1 MFYFCFWL
9 TIKFLWEFCN
19 FLIPL
24 LPNYR
29 NIVLDFEKNIFVS
42 KSKKELLPKTI
53 KIYRKHF
60 LKITHLLKSSQNF
73 FLFALFVFL
82 TNTFSVS
89 SYGQSQLIFK
99 DIDQSNGLSNDRV
112 SSIVKEKNG
121 FVWIGTENGLNRYDG
136 NKIKIYNKQNSALS
150 SNDISDLLIDHKGK
164 IWIATFGGG
173 LNLYNPS
180 NDKFVT
186 YKNSSNDTKSIPSN
200 ELNTLFED
208 SKGTIWLGTKNGISF
223 FNEKEQTFKTYKFDS
238 KDNFSISHNDVRSIH
253 EDGAKN
259 LWIGTFGGGLNKFN
273 PRTGKFNR
281 IKSSSVISPDYIHSI
296 CGLNKNEI
304 LIGTS
309 GKGLLTFDV
318 NSLSFQKKSYGIDKT
333 INIVR
338 CIKRDRNGGI
348 WVGTDG
354 VGLFKIENI
363 NSANPILQNFSNDSQ
378 SELSISSNAIYAL
391 MEDEN
396 SNIWL
401 GTAWDGV
408 DVLNLNKDYTFLPSS
423 NKGESPISVLSVYKN
438 KDAFFMGLDGKG
450 LSVLQE
456 NTNAVKRY
464 NSLNKNSIGDDYI
477 QFINEARNGTLWI
490 GTFVNGL
497 VNFNYKTGAFTSF
510 KQVIGNPKTLSFNDV
525 RYIIE
530 DEKNNIWV
538 ATWGGGLNY
547 YNGITQEFISFKKK
561 TGAVNSISSDNVIS
575 LQKDGNSI
583 WLATFGGG
591 VNLLDTKTNQFKVYK
606 SIDGNPNSISSDY
619 VYSIL
624 KDTKGNIWIGT
635 AGEGI
640 NLLDKKTQK
649 INRFD
654 NYANVRYQTVTA
666 IVEDK
671 KGLIWFSTKQ
681 GIFNYD
687 YATKAFKSFSNLKGD
702 YHINSCFKDEK
713 GILYFGSSKG
723 VIQFNPEIIK
733 VKNITPEVK
742 FTSFKLFNKEVPIGE
757 DEILKNDISFSKN
770 ITLKHDQDVI
780 TFEFAAMLFPS
791 SASCEYQIKMDNFDK
806 NWRSIGKDGSA
817 TYTNLSPGQ
826 YVFKVRSKELGS
838 EWASKYSALNIK
850 ILKPFWLEW
859 WAFLI
864 YAILGVLMLQIFT
877 KYIISWEKMKADLR
891 FEKFSHEKDVE
902 LYNLKQDFFTNI
914 SHEIRTPVTL
924 ILSSINKLLKN
935 NEHSENQNDPFGAIK
950 KNGEYLLNLVNELL
964 DYRKLEHHQIKL
976 KVVKADWVI
985 FSKEIY
991 LSFKE
996 FAYQKEIKFEFE
1008 SSSPIIELWFDK
1020 NQMGKVLYNLF
1031 SNALKFTSTG
1041 GSIKLSITE
1050 TDTEVQLELV
1060 DEGIGISKKQISKI
1074 FNRFYQA
1081 NDSNSVNGTGFG
1093 LGLTISNEIIKLHH
1107 GEIKVKSKKGAG
1119 STFTIILKKGN
1130 SFFNDSEIGA
1140 NETNEEFIESY
1151 FTTKHNKD
1159 AALAQNN
1166 ENTTVA
1172 KEQTLL
1178 IVEDNVDICNYIVE
1192 LLSDEFTILKAY
1204 NGKEGLEIA
1213 LDKLPDLII
1222 SDVMMPIMDGI
1233 ELTHNLKSNVSTSHI
1248 PVILLTARASFM
1260 HQMEGFETGADDY
1273 ITKPFNES
1281 LLRAR
1286 IKNILKN
1293 RSLLHEKFHSEDT
1306 ADIGEFVKN
1315 KKDQEFLENLGQFIE
1330 KNIESDN
1337 LSVILVAKEL
1347 GMSHSVLYKK
1357 LKTLTGLSLLEYIRD
1372 YRLKKAK
1379 KLLKSKQ
1386 FTLNEVC
1393 YQVGYSDRKYFSK
1406 LFKERFGNPPTFYM
1420 KEK

>member
-1 MFYFCFWL
+1 MK
-9 TIKFLWEFCN
+9 TK
-19 FLIPL
+19 LINAVFTL
-24 LPNYR
+24 
-29 NIVLDFEKNIFVS
+29 
-42 KSKKELLPKTI
+42 
-53 KIYRKHF
+53 
-60 LKITHLLKSSQNF
+60 F
-73 FLFALFVFL
+73 FLLINAVFSL
-82 TNTFSVS
+82 CH
-89 SYGQSQLIFK
+89 GQSQVVFSKIN
-99 DIDQSNGLSNDRV
+99 QTNGLSNDRV

-150 SNDISDLLIDHKGK
+150 SNDIADLLIDRKGK

-180 NDKFVT
+180 NDKFVA
-186 YKNSSNDTKSIPSN
+186 YKNILNNSTSIPSN

-208 SKGTIWLGTKNGISF
+208 SKGTIWLGTKNGISS
-223 FNEKEQTFKTYKFDS
+223 FNEKQQTFTTYHFDS
-238 KDNFSISHNDVRSIH
+238 KNVYSISHNDVRSIY
-253 EDGAKN
+253 EDGNKN

-273 PRTGKFNR
+273 PTTGKFHR
-281 IKSSSVISPDYIHSI
+281 IQSSSTISPDYIHSL
-296 CGLNKNEI
+296 CGINKNEI

-318 NSLSFQKKSYGIDKT
+318 NSLSFQKKSYGINKQ

-338 CIKRDRNGGI
+338 CLKKDRNGVI
-348 WVGTDG
+348 WIGTDG
-354 VGLFKIENI
+354 VGLFKVKNI
-363 NSANPILQNFSNDSQ
+363 NSIRPLVDNYTNDSQ
-378 SELSISSNAIYAL
+378 TDLSISSNAIYAL
-391 MEDEN
+391 MEDGN

-401 GTAWDGV
+401 GTAWNGV
-408 DVLNLNKDYTFLPSS
+408 DVLNLNKDYTFIPSTS
-423 NKGESPISVLSVYKN
+423 MGDAPVSVLSVYKN

-450 LSVLQE
+450 LTVFQE
-456 NTNAVKRY
+456 KSNTVKRY
-464 NSLNKNSIGDDYI
+464 NSTNKNSIGDDYI
-477 QFINEARNGTLWI
+477 QYICEARDGTLWI

-497 VNFNYKTGAFTSF
+497 VNFNYKTGSITQF
-510 KQVIGNPKTLSFNDV
+510 KQNLEDSKSLSFNDV
-525 RYIIE
+525 RYIVE
-530 DEKNNIWV
+530 DEKNNFWI

-547 YNGITQEFISFKKK
+547 LDINTKEFKNFEEK
-561 TGAVNSISSDNVIS
+561 TGDKNSISSNNVLS

-619 VYSIL
+619 LYSIL
-624 KDTKGNIWIGT
+624 KDSKGNIWMGT

-654 NYANVRYQTVTA
+654 AFKNVRYQTVMA
-666 IVEDK
+666 IVEDN

-687 YATKAFKSFSNLKGD
+687 YKTKTFKSFSNLNED
-702 YHINSCFKDEK
+702 YHINSGFKDEK
-713 GILYFGSSKG
+713 GLLYFGCSKG
-723 VIQFNPEIIK
+723 VVKFNPETIK
-733 VKNITPEVK
+733 VKNVTPEIK

-757 DEILKNDISFSKN
+757 DEILKKDISLSEN

-791 SASCEYQIKMDNFDK
+791 SASCEYQIKMENFDK
-806 NWRSIGKDGSA
+806 NWRSIGKEGSA
-817 TYTNLSPGQ
+817 TYTNLSPGD
-826 YVFKVRSKELGS
+826 YVFKVRSRELGS
-838 EWASKYSALNIK
+838 DWVNQYSALNIK

-864 YAILGVLMLQIFT
+864 YALLGILTLYIFI
-877 KYIISWEKMKADLR
+877 KYIISWENMKADLR

-935 NEHSENQNDPFGAIK
+935 NELSENQQQNPFGTIK

-964 DYRKLEHHQIKL
+964 DFRKLEQQQIKL
-976 KVVKADWVI
+976 KVVKGDWVK

-996 FAYQKEIKFEFE
+996 FAYQKDINFEFE
-1008 SSSPIIELWFDK
+1008 SSSPTISLWFDK

-1031 SNALKFTSTG
+1031 SNALKFSKAG
-1041 GSIKLSITE
+1041 GAIKLSITE
-1050 TDTEVQLELV
+1050 TDTEVQLKLV
-1060 DEGIGISKKQISKI
+1060 DEGIGISKKQLPKI
-1074 FNRFYQA
+1074 FHQFYQA
-1081 NDSNSVNGTGFG
+1081 NDANSVNGAGFG
-1093 LGLTISNEIIKLHH
+1093 LGLTISNEIIKLHQ
-1107 GEIKVKSKKGAG
+1107 GEITVKSKKGAG
-1119 STFTIILKKGN
+1119 STFTITLKKGN
-1130 SFFNDSEIGA
+1130 SFFNEAEIGGS
-1140 NETNEEFIESY
+1140 ESNDELIDNY
-1151 FTTKHNKD
+1151 FSTKQDKVEVFMQSTESP
-1159 AALAQNN
+1159 LI
-1166 ENTTVA
+1166 

-1178 IVEDNVDICNYIVE
+1178 IVEDNVDIGNYIAE
-1192 LLSDEFTILKAY
+1192 LLSDEFTILQAY

-1213 LDKLPDLII
+1213 LEKSPDLII
-1222 SDVMMPIMDGI
+1222 SDVMMPVMDGI

-1260 HQMEGFETGADDY
+1260 NKMEGFETGADDY
-1273 ITKPFNES
+1273 VTKPFNES

-1286 IKNILKN
+1286 IKSILKN
-1293 RSLLHEKFHSEDT
+1293 RSLLHEKFRSEDT

-1330 KNIESDN
+1330 KNIDSDN
-1337 LSVILVAKEL
+1337 LGANLVAKEL

-1357 LKTLTGLSLLEYIRD
+1357 LKTLTGLSLVEYMRD

-1379 KLLKSKQ
+1379 QLLKAKQ
-1386 FTLNEVC
+1386 FSINEVC

>member
-1 MFYFCFWL
+1 LKTKLIHFFFTLFSLLIYFFFTPCF
-9 TIKFLWEFCN
+9 
-19 FLIPL
+19 
-24 LPNYR
+24 
-29 NIVLDFEKNIFVS
+29 
-42 KSKKELLPKTI
+42 
-53 KIYRKHF
+53 
-60 LKITHLLKSSQNF
+60 
-73 FLFALFVFL
+73 
-82 TNTFSVS
+82 
-89 SYGQSQLIFK
+89 GQSQVIFNK
-99 DIDQSNGLSNDRV
+99 INQTNGLSNDRV
-112 SSIVKEKNG
+112 RSIVKEKNG

-136 NKIKIYNKQNSALS
+136 NKIKTYNKQNSALS
-150 SNDISDLLIDHKGK
+150 ANDISDLLIDHKGK

-180 NDKFVT
+180 NDKFVAF
-186 YKNSSNDTKSIPSN
+186 KNILNDNRSVPSN

-208 SKGTIWLGTKNGISF
+208 SKGTIWLGTKNGLSF
-223 FNEKEQTFKTYKFDS
+223 FDERKKTFKTYKFQATNNTS
-238 KDNFSISHNDVRSIH
+238 LSHNDVRSIY
-253 EDGAKN
+253 EDATKN

-273 PRTGKFNR
+273 PKTGVFVR
-281 IKSSSVISPDYIHSI
+281 INSSSGISPDYIHSI
-296 CGLNKNEI
+296 SSLNKNEI
-304 LIGTS
+304 LIGSS
-309 GKGLLTFDV
+309 GKGLLTLNV
-318 NSLSFQKKSYGIDKT
+318 NTLSFEKKNYGIDQT
-333 INIVR
+333 ITIVR
-338 CIKRDRNGGI
+338 CIKRDRNGVLWI
-348 WVGTDG
+348 GTDG
-354 VGLFKIENI
+354 NGLFKITNI
-363 NSANPILQNFSNDSQ
+363 NSVKPIVYNYTNDSQ
-378 SELSISSNAIYAL
+378 LESSISSNAIYAL

-401 GTAWDGV
+401 GTAWNGV
-408 DVLNLNKDYTFLPSS
+408 DVLSSNKDYTFLPST

-450 LSVLQE
+450 LSVLNQK
-456 NTNAVKRY
+456 NNAVKRY
-464 NSLNKNSIGDDYI
+464 NSTSGNSIGDDYI
-477 QFINEARNGTLWI
+477 QYINEARNGTLWI

-497 VNFNYKTGAFTSF
+497 INFNYKTGSAIQF
-510 KQVIGNPKTLSFNDV
+510 KQDIANPKSLSYNDV
-525 RYIIE
+525 RYVVE

-547 YNGITQEFISFKKK
+547 YDVVTKEFKNYKKK
-561 TGAVNSISSDNVIS
+561 IGDKNSISSDNVIS
-575 LQKDGNSI
+575 LQKDGNFI

-591 VNLLDTKTNQFKVYK
+591 VNLLDTKTNRFKVYK
-606 SIDGNPNSISSDY
+606 SVDGNPNSISSDY

-624 KDTKGNIWIGT
+624 KDSKGNIWIGT

-640 NLLDKKTQK
+640 DLLDKKTQK

-654 NYANVRYQTVTA
+654 DFKNVRYQTVTA
-666 IVEDK
+666 IIEDN

-687 YATKAFKSFSNLKGD
+687 YKTKNFNSFSNLKGV
-702 YHINSCFKDEK
+702 YHINSSFKDDK
-713 GILYFGSSKG
+713 GMLYFGCSKG
-723 VIQFNPEIIK
+723 VIKFNPETIK
-733 VKNITPEVK
+733 ARNITPKVK

-757 DEILKNDISFSKN
+757 DEILKNDIAFSDN

-806 NWRSIGKDGSA
+806 NWRSIGKEGSA

-826 YVFKVRSKELGS
+826 YVFKVRSRELGS
-838 EWASKYSALNIK
+838 EWSDQYSALNIK

-864 YAILGVLMLQIFT
+864 YILLGISTLYIFI
-877 KYIISWEKMKADLR
+877 KYVISWEKMKADLR
-891 FEKFSHEKDVE
+891 FEKFSHEKEIE

-924 ILSSINKLLKN
+924 ILSSINKLLKS
-935 NEHSENQNDPFGAIK
+935 NELSVENQQNPFGAIK

-976 KVVKADWVI
+976 RVVKGDWVK

-996 FAYQKEIKFEFE
+996 FAYQKDIKFEFE
-1008 SSSPIIELWFDK
+1008 CSSPTIELWFDK
-1020 NQMGKVLYNLF
+1020 NQMEKVLYNLF

-1050 TDTEVQLELV
+1050 TDANVQLELV
-1060 DEGIGISKKQISKI
+1060 DEGIGISKKHLSKI

-1081 NDSNSVNGTGFG
+1081 SDSHSVNGAGFG
-1093 LGLTISNEIIKLHH
+1093 LGLTISNEIIKLHQ
-1107 GEIKVKSKKGAG
+1107 GEITVRSKKGAG
-1119 STFTIILKKGN
+1119 STFIITLKKGN
-1130 SFFNDSEIGA
+1130 SYFDESEIGESEA
-1140 NETNEEFIESY
+1140 NDELIENY
-1151 FTTKHNKD
+1151 FTTKPNKVEVLESTD
-1159 AALAQNN
+1159 SPAI
-1166 ENTTVA
+1166 

-1192 LLSDEFTILKAY
+1192 LFSDEFTILQAS

-1213 LDKLPDLII
+1213 LEKLPDLIV

-1233 ELTHNLKSNVSTSHI
+1233 ELTHHLKSNVSTSHI

-1260 HQMEGFETGADDY
+1260 HQMVGFETGADDY

-1293 RSLLHEKFHSEDT
+1293 RTLLHEAFRSEDFES
-1306 ADIGEFVKN
+1306 IGELTKN
-1315 KKDQEFLENLGQFIE
+1315 KPDQEFLQNLGQLIE
-1330 KNIESDN
+1330 DNIDCN
-1337 LSVILVAKEL
+1337 DFSVNIIVKHL
-1347 GMSHSVLYKK
+1347 GMSHSVIYKK
-1357 LKTLTGLSLLEYIRD
+1357 LKTLTGMSLVEYIRE
-1372 YRLKKAK
+1372 YKLKKAK
-1379 KLLKSKQ
+1379 QLLLRKEN
-1386 FTLNEVC
+1386 TVAEVS
-1393 YQVGYSDRKYFSK
+1393 YLVGYSDRKYFSK
-1406 LFKERFGNPPTFYM
+1406 LFKERFGKNPSSFLN
-1420 KEK
+1420 ES

>member
-1 MFYFCFWL
+1 MK
-9 TIKFLWEFCN
+9 TKFINSF
-19 FLIPL
+19 
-24 LPNYR
+24 
-29 NIVLDFEKNIFVS
+29 
-42 KSKKELLPKTI
+42 
-53 KIYRKHF
+53 
-60 LKITHLLKSSQNF
+60 F
-73 FLFALFVFL
+73 FLYLAIL
-82 TNTFSVS
+82 NS
-89 SYGQSQLIFK
+89 SITSCFGQSQTIFK
-99 DIDQSNGLSNDRV
+99 KINQTNGLSNDRV

-150 SNDISDLLIDHKGK
+150 SNDVADLLIDHKGR
-164 IWIATFGGG
+164 IWIATLGGG

-186 YKNSSNDTKSIPSN
+186 YKNSANDDKSIPSN

-208 SKGTIWLGTKNGISF
+208 SRDTIWLGTKNGMSF
-223 FNEKEQTFKTYKFDS
+223 FNEKEKTFKTYKFDS
-238 KDNFSISHNDVRSIH
+238 KNRYSISHNDVRSIF
-253 EDGAKN
+253 EDENKN

-273 PRTGKFNR
+273 PKTGKFDR
-281 IKSSSVISPDYIHSI
+281 INSSSTISPDYIHSI
-296 CGLNKNEI
+296 CGINKNEI

-318 NSLSFQKKSYGIDKT
+318 NSLSFQKKAFGIDKT

-338 CIKRDRNGGI
+338 CIKRARNGTVWI
-348 WVGTDG
+348 GTDG
-354 VGLFKIENI
+354 VGLFKIKNI
-363 NSANPILQNFSNDSQ
+363 NSPKPTVNNYTNDSQ
-378 SELSISSNAIYAL
+378 SEFSISSNAIYSL

-401 GTAWDGV
+401 GTAWSGV
-408 DVLNLNKDYTFLPSS
+408 DVLSLNKDYTLLPST
-423 NKGESPISVLSVYKN
+423 NKGESPVSVLSIYKN
-438 KDAFFMGLDGKG
+438 RDAFFMGLDGKG
-450 LSVLQE
+450 LTVLPE
-456 NTNAVKRY
+456 KTNIVKRY
-464 NSLNKNSIGDDYI
+464 NSTNKNSIGDDYI
-477 QFINEARNGTLWI
+477 QYINEARSGTLWI

-497 VNFNYKTGAFTSF
+497 VNFDYKTGRFTQF
-510 KQVIGNPKTLSFNDV
+510 KQAIGNPKSLSFNDV

-547 YNGITQEFISFKKK
+547 YDVITKEFKSFKKK
-561 TGAVNSISSDNVIS
+561 IGDQTSISSDNVLS
-575 LQKDGNSI
+575 LQKDDHLI

-591 VNLLDTKTNQFKVYK
+591 VNLFDTKTNRFKVYK
-606 SIDGNPNSISSDY
+606 SVEENQNSISSDY
-619 VYSIL
+619 VYAIL

-640 NLLDKKTQK
+640 NLLDTKTKK

-654 NYANVRYQTVTA
+654 NYKDVRYQTVTA
-666 IVEDK
+666 IIEDN

-687 YATKAFKSFSNLKGD
+687 YATKAFRSFSNLKED

-713 GILYFGSSKG
+713 GILYFGCSKG
-723 VIQFNPEIIK
+723 VVKFNPETIK
-733 VKNITPEVK
+733 VKNVTPKVK
-742 FTSFKLFNKEVPIGE
+742 FTGFKLFNKEVPIGE
-757 DEILKNDISFSKN
+757 EEILQNDISYSEN

-791 SASCEYQIKMDNFDK
+791 SANCEYQIKMDNFDE
-806 NWRSIGKDGSA
+806 NWRSIGKEGSA
-817 TYTNLSPGQ
+817 TYTNLSPGE
-826 YVFKVRSKELGS
+826 YVFKVRSRELGS
-838 EWASKYSALNIK
+838 EWSNQFSALNIV
-850 ILKPFWLEW
+850 IQKPFWTEW

-864 YAILGVLMLQIFT
+864 YALLGILTLYVFI
-877 KYIISWEKMKADLR
+877 KYVVSWEKMKADLR

-924 ILSSINKLLKN
+924 ILGSINKLLKN
-935 NEHSENQNDPFGAIK
+935 NPYSGENQQNPFNAII

-964 DYRKLEHHQIKL
+964 DYRKMEGNQIKL
-976 KVVKADWVI
+976 MVVKQDWVK

-1008 SSSPIIELWFDK
+1008 SSSERIDLWFDK
-1020 NQMGKVLYNLF
+1020 NQMEKVFYNLF

-1041 GSIKLSITE
+1041 GSIKLTISE
-1050 TDTEVQLELV
+1050 TDTQVQLELV
-1060 DEGIGISKKQISKI
+1060 DEGIGISKKHLSKI

-1081 NDSNSVNGTGFG
+1081 SAANSINGAGFG
-1093 LGLTISNEIIKLHH
+1093 LGLTISNEIIKLHQ
-1107 GEIKVKSKKGAG
+1107 GEITVKSKKGAG
-1119 STFTIILKKGN
+1119 STFTIVLKKGN
-1130 SFFNDSEIGA
+1130 SFYQESEIGES
-1140 NETNEEFIESY
+1140 ETNDELIENY
-1151 FTTKHNKD
+1151 FSPNQPLGGLVTKD
-1159 AALAQNN
+1159 SSSAV
-1166 ENTTVA
+1166 T

-1178 IVEDNVDICNYIVE
+1178 VVEDNVDICNYIAE
-1192 LLSDEFTILKAY
+1192 LFSDEYMILKAS
-1204 NGKEGLEIA
+1204 NGEEGLAIA
-1213 LDKLPDLII
+1213 LEKSPDLII

-1233 ELTHNLKSNVSTSHI
+1233 ELTHQLKSNINTSHI
-1248 PVILLTARASFM
+1248 PIILLTARASFM
-1260 HQMEGFETGADDY
+1260 HKMEGFETGADDY
-1273 ITKPFNES
+1273 VTKPFNES

-1306 ADIGEFVKN
+1306 TDIGDFVKN
-1315 KKDQEFLENLGQFIE
+1315 KSDQEFLENLGLFIE
-1330 KNIESDN
+1330 KNIDSDN
-1337 LSVILVAKEL
+1337 LSAVFVAQEI

-1357 LKTLTGLSLLEYIRD
+1357 LKIITGLSLVEYMRD

-1379 KLLKSKQ
+1379 QLLLSKQ
-1386 FTLNEVC
+1386 FTINEVC
-1393 YQVGYSDRKYFSK
+1393 FQVGYSDRKYFSK
-1406 LFKERFGNPPTFYM
+1406 LFKERFGNPPTFYL

>member
-1 MFYFCFWL
+1 MAFLKNKYF
-9 TIKFLWEFCN
+9 IK
-19 FLIPL
+19 IQ
-24 LPNYR
+24 
-29 NIVLDFEKNIFVS
+29 NIFFS
-42 KSKKELLPKTI
+42 LL
-53 KIYRKHF
+53 
-60 LKITHLLKSSQNF
+60 
-73 FLFALFVFL
+73 LFVLL
-82 TNTFSVS
+82 TNTFFVC

-136 NKIKIYNKQNSALS
+136 NKIKTYNKQNSALS

-186 YKNSSNDTKSIPSN
+186 YKNNSNDTKSIPSN

-208 SKGTIWLGTKNGISF
+208 SKGTIWISTKNGISF
-223 FNEKEQTFKTYKFDS
+223 FNTKEQTFKTYKFDS
-238 KDNFSISHNDVRSIH
+238 KDDFSISHNDVRSIY
-253 EDGAKN
+253 EDSDQN
-259 LWIGTFGGGLNKFN
+259 FWIGTFGGGLNKFN
-273 PRTGKFNR
+273 PKTGKFIR
-281 IKSSSVISPDYIHSI
+281 IKSSSPISPDYIHSI
-296 CGLNKNEI
+296 CGINKNEI

-309 GKGLLTFDV
+309 GKGLLTFDIK
-318 NSLSFQKKSYGIDKT
+318 NLSFQKKSYGIDKT

-338 CIKRDRNGGI
+338 RILRDRNGGI
-348 WVGTDG
+348 WIGTDG
-354 VGLFKIENI
+354 VGLFRIKNI
-363 NSANPILQNFSNDSQ
+363 NSSNPKVQNFSNDSQ
-378 SELSISSNAIYAL
+378 SEYSISSNAIYAL

-401 GTAWDGV
+401 GTAWNGV
-408 DVLNLNKDYTFLPSS
+408 DVLNLNIDYTFLPSA
-423 NKGESPISVLSVYKN
+423 NKGESPVSVLSVYKN
-438 KDAFFMGLDGKG
+438 KDALFMGLDGKG
-450 LSVLQE
+450 LTVLQE
-456 NTNAVKRY
+456 KTTVTKHY
-464 NSLNKNSIGDDYI
+464 NSTNKNSIGDDYI
-477 QFINEARNGTLWI
+477 QYICEAQNGTLWI

-497 VNFNYKTGAFTSF
+497 VNFNYKTGSFTQF
-510 KQVIGNPKTLSFNDV
+510 KQNIRDSKSLSFNDV
-525 RYIIE
+525 RYIVE
-530 DEKNNIWV
+530 DEKNNFWI

-547 YNGITQEFISFKKK
+547 FDVNTKEFKNFKEKK
-561 TGAVNSISSDNVIS
+561 GDKNNSISSDNVIS
-575 LQKDGNSI
+575 LQKDGHVI

-591 VNLLDTKTNQFKVYK
+591 VNLLNTKTNQFRVYK
-606 SIDGNPNSISSDY
+606 SIDGNQNSISSDY

-624 KDTKGNIWIGT
+624 KDTKGNIWMGT

-640 NLLDKKTQK
+640 NLLDSKTQK
-649 INRFD
+649 INRFN
-654 NYANVRYQTVTA
+654 NYANVRYQTVMA
-666 IVEDK
+666 IVEDN

-687 YATKAFKSFSNLKGD
+687 YVTKAFKSFSNLKGD
-702 YHINSCFKDEK
+702 YHINSGFKDEK
-713 GILYFGSSKG
+713 GSLYFGSSKG
-723 VIQFNPEIIK
+723 VIKFNPEIIK
-733 VKNITPEVK
+733 VKNVTPEVK

-757 DEILKNDISFSKN
+757 DQILKNDISFSKN

-780 TFEFAAMLFPS
+780 TFEFSAMLFPS
-791 SASCEYQIKMDNFDK
+791 SAGCEYQIKMENFDK
-806 NWRSIGKDGSA
+806 NWRSIGKEGSA
-817 TYTNLSPGQ
+817 TYTNLSPGE
-826 YVFKVRSKELGS
+826 YVFKVRSRELGS
-838 EWASKYSALNIK
+838 EWANQYSSLNIQ
-850 ILKPFWLEW
+850 ILKPFWTEW

-864 YAILGVLMLQIFT
+864 YAFLGILMLYVFI
-877 KYIISWEKMKADLR
+877 KYIISWEKMKSDLR
-891 FEKFSHEKDVE
+891 FEKFTHEKDVE

-935 NEHSENQNDPFGAIK
+935 NELSENQQQNPFGTIK

-964 DYRKLEHHQIKL
+964 DFRKLEHQQIKL
-976 KVVKADWVI
+976 KVVQGDWVL

-996 FAYQKEIKFEFE
+996 FAYQKDIKFEFE
-1008 SSSPIIELWFDK
+1008 CSSPTIALWFDK
-1020 NQMGKVLYNLF
+1020 NQMEKVLYNLF
-1031 SNALKFTSTG
+1031 SNALKFTKAG
-1041 GSIKLSITE
+1041 GAIKLTITE

-1060 DEGIGISKKQISKI
+1060 DEGIGISKKHLSKI

-1081 NDSNSVNGTGFG
+1081 NDVDSVNGAGFG
-1093 LGLTISNEIIKLHH
+1093 LGLTISNEIIKLHQ
-1107 GEIKVKSKKGAG
+1107 GELTVKSKKGAG
-1119 STFTIILKKGN
+1119 STFTIKLKKGN
-1130 SFFNDSEIGA
+1130 SFYTESEIDLSETNDSLVE
-1140 NETNEEFIESY
+1140 NY
-1151 FTTKHNKD
+1151 FTTKEDKGEIFD
-1159 AALAQNN
+1159 KST
-1166 ENTTVA
+1166 ENPEI
-1172 KEQTLL
+1172 KEQTIL

-1192 LLSDEFTILKAY
+1192 LFSDEFTILQAS
-1204 NGKEGLEIA
+1204 NGKEGLELA
-1213 LDKLPDLII
+1213 LEKMPDLIV

-1233 ELTHNLKSNVSTSHI
+1233 ELTHKLKTNISTSHI

-1260 HQMEGFETGADDY
+1260 NKMEGFETGADDY

-1286 IKNILKN
+1286 IKNLLKN
-1293 RSLLHEKFHSEDT
+1293 RSLLHEKFHSKDT
-1306 ADIGEFVKN
+1306 NDVSEFVKN

-1330 KNIESDN
+1330 KNIDSDN
-1337 LSVILVAKEL
+1337 LSANLVAKEL

-1357 LKTLTGLSLLEYIRD
+1357 LKTITGLSLVEYMRD

-1379 KLLKSKQ
+1379 QLLKTNQ
-1386 FTLNEVC
+1386 FSISEVC